1 VLNPRIDMHI
11 TSTRFVAMAILI
23 GLVFSSC
30 TSRKETAN
38 RYKYLIKDNNS
49 TVASTETNDATDAA
63 PIKAKVLGPRLSE
76 KLEPVLNEAKD
87 YLGTPY
93 RYGGSDKRGVDCSG
107 LTQLAY
113 EKAGISLPRSA
124 AEQSQYGE
132 KVDRKSLEIGDL
144 VFFDAK
150 GKGKIDHVGMIVKV
164 DGDQAVFIHSS
175 TSKGV
180 RYDELNQGY
189 WADKLVDARRPLD

>member
-1 VLNPRIDMHI
+1 MHI
-11 TSTRFVAMAILI
+11 STTRFVAVVVLI
-23 GLVFSSC
+23 GILFSSC

-38 RYKYLIKDNNS
+38 RYKYLIKEDHSTATTTDNS
-49 TVASTETNDATDAA
+49 DA
-63 PIKAKVLGPRLSE
+63 PVKAKVLGPRFSE

-93 RYGGSDKRGVDCSG
+93 RYGGNDKRGVDCSG

-124 AEQSQYGE
+124 AEQSEYGE
-132 KVDRKSLEIGDL
+132 KIERNALEIGDL

-150 GKGKIDHVGMIVKV
+150 GKGKIDHVGMIVKI

-189 WADKLVDARRPLD
+189 WADKLVDCRRPMN